1 MSNEPA
7 VVIDAIEPIKRPVSA
22 SQILRPD
29 FRFMRGKASRWIALG
44 FGAGLA
50 PIAPGTVG
58 TLWAWAAFL
67 WLDPWL
73 GDPAWALVL
82 VLGTAVGVVACRRTG
97 AALGI
102 QDHGA
107 IVWDEIIA
115 FWLVLWVLNGSF
127 GQQLTAFLVFR
138 MFDIV
143 KPPPIRW
150 VDRTVGGGWGVMA
163 DDLVAACLTLLVLAI
178 WRALG

>member
-1 MSNEPA
+1 MSDERA
-7 VVIDAIEPIKRPVSA
+7 VVIDPIELSKSLVRANRVE
-22 SQILRPD
+22 RPD
-29 FRFMRGKASRWIALG
+29 FRFMRGKASHWIALG

-50 PIAPGTVG
+50 PLAPGTVG

-73 GDPAWALVL
+73 GDTQWALAL
-82 VLGTAVGVVACRRTG
+82 VLGTAIGVVACRRTG
-97 AALGI
+97 EALGI

-127 GQQLTAFLVFR
+127 GQQLAAFLVFR
-138 MFDIV
+138 YFDIA

-163 DDLVAACLTLLVLAI
+163 DDLVAAFLTLLVLAI

>member
-1 MSNEPA
+1 
-7 VVIDAIEPIKRPVSA
+7 
-22 SQILRPD
+22 
-29 FRFMRGKASRWIALG
+29 
-44 FGAGLA
+44 
-50 PIAPGTVG
+50 
-58 TLWAWAAFL
+58 
-67 WLDPWL
+67 
-73 GDPAWALVL
+73 
-82 VLGTAVGVVACRRTG
+82 LGTAIGVFACRRTG
-97 AALGI
+97 EALGI

-163 DDLVAACLTLLVLAI
+163 DDLLAACLTLLVLAI
-178 WRALG
+178 WRAL